1 MSAIPE
7 IRHHLR
13 VVDDTR
19 KITRAMYLISSAK
32 MQKALRMHER
42 NREYFRRVRS
52 DIRFIL
58 ANSHAGLLHP
68 YFQPRES
75 RSVAYLVISG
85 DKGMCGS
92 YNSDVLKLA
101 HKTIEQTV
109 EQTPR
114 EQTAIFTIGHTAA
127 AYFQRLGMQP
137 DVQYLHISQNPM
149 LASSREITQELC
161 SLYEQRL
168 LDEAYV
174 VYTHMH
180 SSRVLAPTV
189 MRLLPIVDTDFADAE
204 LLHAPTAELKYH
216 PSEYE
221 VLEKLVPQYL
231 IGLTFTACVQAYAS
245 EQCARMAAMDAST
258 RNADDMLGRLRLD
271 LNRARQ
277 AGITEELTEIV
288 AGAEFMRED

>member
-52 DIRFIL
+52 NIRFIL
-58 ANSHAGLLHP
+58 ANSHASLRHP

-75 RSVAYLVISG
+75 RSAAYLVISG

-101 HKTIEQTV
+101 RK
-109 EQTPR
+109 

-127 AYFQRLGMQP
+127 AYFQRLDMHP
-137 DVQYLHISQNPM
+137 DVQYLHISQNPT

-161 SLYEQRL
+161 GLYEQRL
-168 LDEAYV
+168 LDEAFV
-174 VYTHMH
+174 VYTHMR
-180 SSRVLAPTV
+180 STRQLTPTV
-189 MRLLPIVDTDFADAE
+189 MRLLPIVDADFADAE
-204 LLHAPTAELKYH
+204 LLHAPTAELEYH

-221 VLEKLVPQYL
+221 VLEKLVPHYL
-231 IGLTFTACVQAYAS
+231 IGLTFTACVQACAS
-245 EQCARMAAMDAST
+245 EHCARMAAMDAST
-258 RNADDMLGRLRLD
+258 RSADEMLGRLRLQ

-277 AGITEELTEIV
+277 AGITEELAEIV
-288 AGAEFMRED
+288 AGANAMMEN

>member
-13 VVDDTR
+13 VVEDTR

-32 MQKALRMHER
+32 MLKAVRMHER
-42 NREYFRRVRS
+42 NREFFRRVRS

-58 ANSHAGLLHP
+58 ANSHASLQHP

-75 RSVAYLVISG
+75 KSVAYLVISG
-85 DKGMCGS
+85 DKGMCGA

-101 HKTIEQTV
+101 RKTIED
-109 EQTPR
+109 TPR

-127 AYFQRLGMQP
+127 TYFQRLGMQP

-161 SLYEQRL
+161 GLYDQRL
-168 LDEAYV
+168 VDEAYV

-180 SSRVLAPTV
+180 SSRELTPTV
-189 MRLLPIVDTDFADAE
+189 TRLLPIVDTDFAGAE
-204 LLHAPTAELKYH
+204 LLHAPTTELEYH

-221 VLEKLVPQYL
+221 VLEKLVPHYL

-245 EQCARMAAMDAST
+245 EHCARMAAMDAST
-258 RNADDMLGRLRLD
+258 RNADDMLVRLRLQ

-277 AGITEELTEIV
+277 ASITEELTEIV
-288 AGAEFMRED
+288 AGANAMLAD